1 MSSVISSFKQISA
14 DSAYFITVT
23 SSTTRTYTP
32 ASVEAV
38 AANGSGALTVSAA
51 PLASMPSGVLLKD
64 MGKTVMAK
72 LTNGITLFFRRVQYV
87 DASLPLTNGIS
98 GPAPGDGSDYTVGYA
113 LLGIN
118 GTGGGASSGDASYVI
133 TRIAKYGA

>member
-1 MSSVISSFKQISA
+1 MTSVISSFKQIST
-14 DSAYFITVT
+14 DSAYFITVAGT
-23 SSTTRTYTP
+23 STYTP

-51 PLASMPSGVLLKD
+51 PLASMISGVLLKD
-64 MGKTVMAK
+64 MGKTIMAK
-72 LTNGITLFFRRVQYV
+72 LTNGITLFFRKVQYV
-87 DASLPLTNGIS
+87 YSSNPLSNGIS

-113 LLGIN
+113 LLGVN
-118 GTGGGASSGDASYVI
+118 GTGGGVSSGDATYVI